1 MVASI
6 IPRLSVIAFVW
17 SCLAAL
23 GNLPISANAAI
34 EQGGTRLY
42 TEYVAYCSEAKAVI
56 VNQFDIAYFKANH
69 SVVFQISAASVEPN
83 LNISA
88 NILAVAY
95 GKNLLNYT
103 INLCDYLEG
112 VLCPLPQINF
122 TGYGTLPIPE
132 DVLGDIPGLAWSVPN
147 LEAYAQVTLH
157 NKDTNEVAAC
167 MTATLSNG
175 WSTRRTEVKWIAA
188 AVVLLAIVAALV
200 HSTFRWSPSPAVY
213 RWYDILYTLQWA
225 VAVGLLNLNYP
236 SMYNNFILNF
246 PWAMGLFYNGNIEQ
260 AINNMRGS
268 TGAELTDQA
277 YDSTV
282 YVNRKL
288 SPYNAAIRSLNLN
301 EYFKE
306 GSSLSDFN
314 IFMADAGGT
323 SGSNASVASSFMK
336 RAIIPTVDTTN
347 ASSQIQPGIP
357 VYVNSLKIPTANA
370 FDTIFIVYLIAIL
383 VVLGAHAI
391 WYGTILLL
399 DRTRPYE
406 RRGTGWIGHNR
417 RGFWGF
423 FTGNMLRLCM
433 IFLFPILIFAFFQF
447 TIGRSD
453 SWLSIFLAA
462 LAVAWTVLPLVA
474 AFALSIRRAKRDYE
488 DATSISPLYTRARW
502 FGSVGMIYRQYRQK
516 YHFWWFAP
524 MAIATFAQAG
534 FIGFGRS
541 NKWAQV
547 IGLMVVEFIVLVCLI
562 AFRPHKDRK
571 GDWLAPILSFLR
583 LASFGLLIA
592 FIPSVGVE
600 PIPRTIIGF
609 VLLAVYGIPF
619 VLLFFGLL
627 FNLGYGY
634 LFRRHKRRVE
644 DGTEVYSAS
653 ITDDHSSQTPAMMGI
668 ASPITPK
675 ASGYDSPSS
684 FPNATGTGLASEEPK
699 YPPPIDVDS
708 YGRSPEPATT
718 YEPPIHGAGQQQ
730 YYYPNGLNDQQY
742 QQRMY

>member
-1 MVASI
+1 MNVPTCSKPLTHESLA
-6 IPRLSVIAFVW
+6 LS
-17 SCLAAL
+17 
-23 GNLPISANAAI
+23 
-34 EQGGTRLY
+34 
-42 TEYVAYCSEAKAVI
+42 
-56 VNQFDIAYFKANH
+56 
-69 SVVFQISAASVEPN
+69 
-83 LNISA
+83 
-88 NILAVAY
+88 
-95 GKNLLNYT
+95 
-103 INLCDYLEG
+103 
-112 VLCPLPQINF
+112 

-132 DVLGDIPGLAWSVPN
+132 DVIGDIPGLAWSVPN
-147 LEAYAQVTLH
+147 LEAYAQVTLQ
-157 NKDTNEVAAC
+157 NVDTNEVAAC

-175 WSTRRTEVKWIAA
+175 WSTQRTEVKWIAA
-188 AVVLLAIVAALV
+188 AVVMLAMLAAFV

-246 PWAMGLFYNGNIEQ
+246 PWAMGLFYNSNIEQ

-268 TGAELTDQA
+268 TGAELADEA
-277 YDSTV
+277 YASTV

-288 SPYNAAIRSLNLN
+288 SPYNAAFRSLNLN
-301 EYFKE
+301 SYFR
-306 GSSLSDFN
+306 SDSTASDFQT
-314 IFMADAGGT
+314 FMADIGT
-323 SGSNASVASSFMK
+323 TGSNTSLSSSLAK
-336 RAIIPTVDTTN
+336 RAAIPTVDTSN
-347 ASSQIQPGIP
+347 AASQIEPGIP
-357 VYVNSLKIPTANA
+357 VFVNSLKIPTANA

-391 WYGTILLL
+391 WYGVILLL
-399 DRTRPYE
+399 DRSRSYE
-406 RRGTGWIGHNR
+406 KRGTGWIGHNR
-417 RGFWGF
+417 RGFWSF
-423 FTGNMLRLCM
+423 FGGNMLRL
-433 IFLFPILIFAFFQF
+433 F

-462 LAVAWTVLPLVA
+462 LAVAWTVLPLLI

-488 DATSISPLYTRARW
+488 DPTSVSPLYTRSRW

-524 MAIATFAQAG
+524 MAVATFAQAG

-571 GDWLAPILSFLR
+571 GDWLAPVLSFLR

-592 FIPSVGVE
+592 FIPSVGVK
-600 PIPRTIIGF
+600 PIPRTVIGF
-609 VLLAVYGIPF
+609 VILAVYGIPF

-634 LFRRHKRRVE
+634 LFRRNKRRIE
-644 DGTEVYSAS
+644 DGTEVHSVTIS
-653 ITDDHSSQTPAMMGI
+653 DDHSSQTPAMLGTG
-668 ASPITPK
+668 SPVTPK
-675 ASGYDSPSS
+675 AFGYETPTS
-684 FPNATGTGLASEEPK
+684 FPQGDAGTGLVAEEPK
-699 YPPPIDVDS
+699 YPAVGDV
-708 YGRSPEPATT
+708 GSPVPSPNATT
-718 YEPPIHGAGQQQ
+718 AYEPPINGTGQQQ

>member
-1 MVASI
+1 
-6 IPRLSVIAFVW
+6 
-17 SCLAAL
+17 
-23 GNLPISANAAI
+23 
-34 EQGGTRLY
+34 
-42 TEYVAYCSEAKAVI
+42 
-56 VNQFDIAYFKANH
+56 
-69 SVVFQISAASVEPN
+69 
-83 LNISA
+83 
-88 NILAVAY
+88 
-95 GKNLLNYT
+95 
-103 INLCDYLEG
+103 
-112 VLCPLPQINF
+112 
-122 TGYGTLPIPE
+122 
-132 DVLGDIPGLAWSVPN
+132 VPN

-175 WSTRRTEVKWIAA
+175 WSTQRTEVKWIAA

-399 DRTRPYE
+399 DRTRSYE

-423 FTGNMLRLCM
+423 FTGNMLRLVSFVNGPKVVV
-433 IFLFPILIFAFFQF
+433 IRVVLISFF
-447 TIGRSD
+447 
-453 SWLSIFLAA
+453 
-462 LAVAWTVLPLVA
+462 
-474 AFALSIRRAKRDYE
+474 
-488 DATSISPLYTRARW
+488 
-502 FGSVGMIYRQYRQK
+502 
-516 YHFWWFAP
+516 
-524 MAIATFAQAG
+524 
-534 FIGFGRS
+534 
-541 NKWAQV
+541 
-547 IGLMVVEFIVLVCLI
+547 
-562 AFRPHKDRK
+562 
-571 GDWLAPILSFLR
+571 
-583 LASFGLLIA
+583 
-592 FIPSVGVE
+592 
-600 PIPRTIIGF
+600 
-609 VLLAVYGIPF
+609 
-619 VLLFFGLL
+619 
-627 FNLGYGY
+627 
-634 LFRRHKRRVE
+634 
-644 DGTEVYSAS
+644 YSA
-653 ITDDHSSQTPAMMGI
+653 
-668 ASPITPK
+668 
-675 ASGYDSPSS
+675 
-684 FPNATGTGLASEEPK
+684 
-699 YPPPIDVDS
+699 
-708 YGRSPEPATT
+708 
-718 YEPPIHGAGQQQ
+718 
-730 YYYPNGLNDQQY
+730 
-742 QQRMY
+742 